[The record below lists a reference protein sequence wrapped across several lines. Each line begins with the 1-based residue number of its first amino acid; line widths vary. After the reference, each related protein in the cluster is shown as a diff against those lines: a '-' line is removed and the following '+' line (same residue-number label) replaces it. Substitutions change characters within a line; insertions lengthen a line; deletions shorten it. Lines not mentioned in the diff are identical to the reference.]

1 MLSRCSILLIAVAA
15 LLQMGCGDEGD
26 KKKKGATG
34 SAASGGEGFAGK
46 PDKGPGQ
53 YTAAPLVPPDNP
65 PAGQQGAGNA
75 TPQAPATN
83 PDANTNPAPVNDGG
97 QQGAANAIGLDP
109 ASKRAAKAPP
119 AKSIKLA
126 GGQTIV
132 LRSDLA
138 VEGADLDSARAGEN
152 KRGQGYGGGIV
163 TEPVRQYF
171 LNEERIALQ
180 IQYPKA
186 IREYRALNNNKNPQ
200 TLEAFYNGILVP
212 YEIPLPELREGE
224 FYVYDPAGKE
234 PEDMLLVARPQQQ

>member
-1 MLSRCSILLIAVAA
+1 MPQHRQRIQTRS
-15 LLQMGCGDEGD
+15 
-26 KKKKGATG
+26 TN
-34 SAASGGEGFAGK
+34 
-46 PDKGPGQ
+46 
-53 YTAAPLVPPDNP
+53 AAP
-65 PAGQQGAGNA
+65 A
-75 TPQAPATN
+75 
-83 PDANTNPAPVNDGG
+83 NDGG
-97 QQGAANAIGLDP
+97 QQGAGSAIGLDP
-109 ASKRAAKAPP
+109 ASKCAAKAPP

-186 IREYRALNNNKNPQ
+186 IKEYRAFNNNKNPP

-234 PEDMLLVARPQQQ
+234 PEDMLLVARPQQ

>member
-1 MLSRCSILLIAVAA
+1 MLSRCSILLIVVAA
-15 LLQMGCGDEGD
+15 IVQVGCGDEGE
-26 KKKKGATG
+26 KKKKGAAG
-34 SAASGGEGFAGK
+34 SATGGAEGFAGK

-53 YTAAPLVPPDNP
+53 YTAAPLVPPDSP

-97 QQGAANAIGLDP
+97 QQGAASAIGLDP
-109 ASKRAAKAPP
+109 ASQRAAKGPP
-119 AKSIKLA
+119 AKSITLA

-138 VEGADLDSARAGEN
+138 VEGADLDAARAGEN

-171 LNEERIALQ
+171 LNEERINLQ

-186 IREYRALNNNKNPQ
+186 VKEYRAFNNNKNPQ
-200 TLEAFYNGILVP
+200 TLEAFRDKILNEYGIS
-212 YEIPLPELREGE
+212 LPELREGE
-224 FYVYDPAGKE
+224 FYVYDPKGKE
-234 PEDMLLVARPQQQ
+234 AEDMLLVARPQQ